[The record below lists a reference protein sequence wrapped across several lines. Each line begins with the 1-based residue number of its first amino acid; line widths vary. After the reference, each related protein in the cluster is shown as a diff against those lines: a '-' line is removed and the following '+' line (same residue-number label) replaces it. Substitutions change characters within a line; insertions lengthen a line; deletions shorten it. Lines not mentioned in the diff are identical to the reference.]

1 MAGARI
7 EIQAKGWRKVEE
19 RLNDLARF
27 GRDLTPVF
35 NDVGRMLMRT
45 TRARFAARGGPDGT
59 PWAPLS
65 ETTKARKRRNRGKI
79 LVHEG
84 ELKDSSLSFESDR
97 GGALFGSD
105 KIYAGTHQ
113 FGRAEQPGLGPFL
126 GAAIPARP
134 FIGLSDADEAEIED
148 IVEDRIRRAAG
159 GVVTHR
165 RAGRWPR

>member
-1 MAGARI
+1 MAGVRI
-7 EIQAKGWRKVEE
+7 KIKAKGWRKVEE

-65 ETTKARKRRNRGKI
+65 ETTSETTMARKRRNRGKI

-84 ELKDSSLSFESDR
+84 ELKDSSLSFEGGR
-97 GGALFGSD
+97 GGVLFGSD

-148 IVEDRIRRAAG
+148 SVEGRLRQAAG
-159 GVVTHR
+159 GK
-165 RAGRWPR
+165 